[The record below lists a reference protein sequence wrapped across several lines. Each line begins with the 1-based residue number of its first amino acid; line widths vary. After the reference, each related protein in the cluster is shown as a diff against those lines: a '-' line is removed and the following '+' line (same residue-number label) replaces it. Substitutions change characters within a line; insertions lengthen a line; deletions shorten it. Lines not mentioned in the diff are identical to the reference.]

1 MERSCP
7 RRLPLASWPPLVV
20 LPFSPRDGCVAKPR
34 ACVVSSR
41 NMSALPELLS
51 SKARAE
57 VFRLLFGTK
66 LAELHGRDLARRSTV
81 SEASLRQE
89 LGKLRRLG
97 IVSARRDGNR
107 LYYRAERAH
116 PLFPEIHR
124 LVLKTSGLVEVLR
137 QALGSEDVTVAFV
150 FGSVAE
156 GTSTANSDVDL
167 MVIGSTTIR
176 RLAVALQGVAEQIG
190 REVNPHVLTEDELKR
205 RLARGE
211 HFATHVISGP
221 KLFVVGTEDEF
232 AAMGSERLAEA

>member
-1 MERSCP
+1 MVSLRNMN
-7 RRLPLASWPPLVV
+7 V
-20 LPFSPRDGCVAKPR
+20 LPK
-34 ACVVSSR
+34 
-41 NMSALPELLS
+41 LLS

-57 VFRLLFGTK
+57 VFRLLFGTT
-66 LAELHGRDLARRSTV
+66 LCELHGRDLARRSTV

-89 LGKLRRLG
+89 LGSLRRLG

-107 LYYRAERAH
+107 LYYSAERAH

-137 QALGSEDVTVAFV
+137 QALQNEGLSIVFV

-156 GTSTANSDVDL
+156 GTASATSDVDL
-167 MVIGSTTIR
+167 MVVGSTTIR
-176 RLAVALQGVAEQIG
+176 RLVVALKGVADQVG
-190 REVNPHVLTEDELKR
+190 RVVNPHLLSVDELKE
-205 RLARGE
+205 RLAHGD
-211 HFATHVISGP
+211 HFATHVIAGP